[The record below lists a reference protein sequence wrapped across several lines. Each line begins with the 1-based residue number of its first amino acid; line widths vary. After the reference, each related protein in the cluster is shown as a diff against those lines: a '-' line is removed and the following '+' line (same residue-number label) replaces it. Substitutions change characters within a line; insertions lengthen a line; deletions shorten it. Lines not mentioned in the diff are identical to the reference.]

1 MKFILLETVLIMGA
15 IVFWTLTLPLAALF
29 FVTTS
34 IWQTAVALLIGEPF
48 ASAPARMSR
57 AAA

>member
-15 IVFWTLTLPLAALF
+15 IAFWTLTLPLAALF
-29 FVTTS
+29 FVTTAT
-34 IWQTAVALLIGEPF
+34 WKKAAAVLIGEPF
-48 ASAPARMSR
+48 TPAPARMSR